1 VIQVASSFDDVL
13 APYRKLVE
21 ELRELA
27 AAEEPKT
34 RSGTVKR

>member
-1 VIQVASSFDDVL
+1 L
-13 APYRKLVE
+13 APYRKLIK

-34 RSGTVKR
+34 LPGTVKR